1 MYLISASTPPQM
13 YELYASSKD
22 DRRTWMS
29 RIQQTALRSVVQNLA
44 EPGRTLELSQSN
56 FSEPQARSVL
66 LPWCLEE
73 DPFLLVMLQKFS
85 VAPPE
90 DKVSLGRQMSP
101 AVLHSLMFFLQLPVQ
116 RRLPS
121 HRD

>member
-56 FSEPQARSVL
+56 FSELQARSVL
-66 LPWCLEE
+66 LLWCLEE
-73 DPFLLVMLQKFS
+73 DPFLLVILQRFS
-85 VAPPE
+85 VAPP
-90 DKVSLGRQMSP
+90 
-101 AVLHSLMFFLQLPVQ
+101 
-116 RRLPS
+116 
-121 HRD
+121 